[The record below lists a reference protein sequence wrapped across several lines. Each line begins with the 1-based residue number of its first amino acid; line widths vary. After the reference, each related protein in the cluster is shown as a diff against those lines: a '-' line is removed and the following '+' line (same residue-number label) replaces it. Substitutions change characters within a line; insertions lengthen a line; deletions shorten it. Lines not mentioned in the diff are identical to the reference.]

1 MTKTT
6 SKLFIVCAVGLGL
19 VGFNQLK
26 EGNSSRA
33 INTENTVIVRD
44 NSCSSTQCDRQSSKH
59 IYLGIQLNSPEMA
72 QLSDSIYHQVTRRGG
87 KGKRFSIDLLDGNE
101 ANNFFSNTASRK
113 DLRELRKH
121 PDFDRDRQ
129 TPGLDPIPSDDEA
142 LIAGFQRA
150 KDLIVSNGGR
160 EEFSAYIVTSGTTN
174 PDTIAKIRYICQQL
188 AAEGDK
194 TGDYRLYVIG
204 LDSSK
209 RLSTVSALSPIAA
222 HAVAANGEGEW
233 EDLIKRI

>member
-6 SKLFIVCAVGLGL
+6 SKLFIVCAIGLVL
-19 VGFNQLK
+19 VGFNRLK
-26 EGNSSRA
+26 EGNSLGA
-33 INTENTVIVRD
+33 INTESTAIVRD
-44 NSCSSTQCDRQSSKH
+44 DSCSSTQCDRQSSKH

-72 QLSDSIYHQVTRRGG
+72 QLSDRIYHQVTRRGG
-87 KGKRFSIDLLDGNE
+87 KGKRFTIDLLKGDR
-101 ANNFFSNTASRK
+101 ANNLFSSTASRK
-113 DLRELRKH
+113 DLRKLRKH

-142 LIAGFQRA
+142 LIESFQRA
-150 KDLIVSNGGR
+150 KDLIVRNGGQG
-160 EEFSAYIVTSGTTN
+160 EFFAYIVTSGTTN

-209 RLSTVSALSPIAA
+209 RLSTVSSLSPIAA
-222 HAVAANGEGEW
+222 HAVAANSEGEW